1 MDCTWNE
8 CYKTKTK
15 ETTNVSLLRSYQ
27 KFLQTTTSAQKNAR
41 NHVTTGF
48 SFQLFATLATG
59 LKGQCEFSR
68 LIIERI
74 KQNQCNTAICSKRLT
89 GKFGLKPYQ
98 ELTSHSTCVITVL

>member
-15 ETTNVSLLRSYQ
+15 CKSSKKLSKILANNHQ
-27 KFLQTTTSAQKNAR
+27 CAKNAR

>member
-27 KFLQTTTSAQKNAR
+27 KFLQTTTSAQKTR
-41 NHVTTGF
+41 VTITTGF

-68 LIIERI
+68 LITERI